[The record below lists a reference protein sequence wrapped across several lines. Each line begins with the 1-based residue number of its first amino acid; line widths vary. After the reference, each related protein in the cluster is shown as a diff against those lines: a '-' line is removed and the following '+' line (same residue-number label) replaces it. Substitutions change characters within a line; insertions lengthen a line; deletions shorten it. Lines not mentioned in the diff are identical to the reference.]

1 MGVLQGQDAQTVFFL
16 AIGVEL
22 NGAGVYV
29 LKYAIQGGCN
39 GAGVRSCSCAGCSK
53 RPWRTSNLSLHNN
66 AYGPV
71 FETKRTADSAL
82 RTLPSHLGRVR

>member
-1 MGVLQGQDAQTVFFL
+1 MTRSFRHKYVEVEPMGVLPLQEAQTVFFL

-53 RPWRTSNLSLHNN
+53 RP
-66 AYGPV
+66 
-71 FETKRTADSAL
+71 
-82 RTLPSHLGRVR
+82 